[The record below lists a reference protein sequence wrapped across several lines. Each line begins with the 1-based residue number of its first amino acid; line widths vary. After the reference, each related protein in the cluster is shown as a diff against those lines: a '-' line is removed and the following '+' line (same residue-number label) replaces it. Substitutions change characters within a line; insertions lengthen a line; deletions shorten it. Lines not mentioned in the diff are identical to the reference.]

1 MEQETFCDLLLLRK
15 TMDTLPECPIIISYF
30 RLIIQLFDLH
40 VQKKALHQR
49 LKII

>member
-1 MEQETFCDLLLLRK
+1 MS
-15 TMDTLPECPIIISYF
+15 LPDPIIISDF

-49 LKII
+49 LIVRWLAIGNIVSIPL